1 MLADELRAN
10 LPLSVVV
17 SDLVTDA
24 WTVHAPCPDALA
36 VGPGPV
42 TAKERRQ

>member
-1 MLADELRAN
+1 MLADELRAD

-24 WTVHAPCPDALA
+24 WTGHAPSPNAA
-36 VGPGPV
+36 AAWPA
-42 TAKERRQ
+42 TAHG